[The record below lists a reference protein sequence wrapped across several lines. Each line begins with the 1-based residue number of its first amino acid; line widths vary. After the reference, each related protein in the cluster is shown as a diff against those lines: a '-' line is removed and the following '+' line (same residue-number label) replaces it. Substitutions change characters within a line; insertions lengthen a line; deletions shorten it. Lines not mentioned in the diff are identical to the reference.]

1 MSRTKEA
8 LIKVAKD
15 RLDLEVTDEMIAS
28 GKKFKDF
35 GIDSLDTIEM
45 LVSIEDEL
53 DLELDD
59 SKLDEIENI
68 QQLVEYLK
76 EFD

>member
-1 MSRTKEA
+1 MRRTKEA

>member
-59 SKLDEIENI
+59 TKLDEIENI

>member
-15 RLDLEVTDEMIAS
+15 RLDLDVTDEMIAS

>member
-45 LVSIEDEL
+45 LVSLEDEL

-59 SKLDEIENI
+59 SKLGEIENI

>member
-45 LVSIEDEL
+45 LVSLEDEL

>member
-1 MSRTKEA
+1 M
-8 LIKVAKD
+8 AKD